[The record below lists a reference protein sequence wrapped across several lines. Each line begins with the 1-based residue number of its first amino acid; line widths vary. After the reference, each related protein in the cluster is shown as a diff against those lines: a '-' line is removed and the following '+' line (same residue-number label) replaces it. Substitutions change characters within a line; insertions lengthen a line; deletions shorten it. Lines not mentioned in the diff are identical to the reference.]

1 MIFSFP
7 PQLALNASLPAKLVQ
22 ISVGTQTEVIDF
34 EMLPPTIKKKPQT
47 PAELE
52 QALALEQSRVAAL
65 KEELAAV
72 RILFFFFFSSV
83 KFFLSLFSFVDLDF
97 M

>member
-1 MIFSFP
+1 MFFCYLPKCSLFS
-7 PQLALNASLPAKLVQ
+7 PQLASNASLSTKPVQ

-72 RILFFFFFSSV
+72 RTISILIDRDFNYA
-83 KFFLSLFSFVDLDF
+83 SLVT
-97 M
+97 